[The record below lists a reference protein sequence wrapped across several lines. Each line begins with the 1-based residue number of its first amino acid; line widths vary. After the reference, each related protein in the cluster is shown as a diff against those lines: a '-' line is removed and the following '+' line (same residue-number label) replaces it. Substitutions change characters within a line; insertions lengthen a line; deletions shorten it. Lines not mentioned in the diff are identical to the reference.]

1 MTDPGT
7 PQSRRRF
14 LSGLAAGALA
24 GGATPLLLSAAER
37 RHTYT
42 MAARTYQ
49 SANDRINLAVIGAG
63 GMGMSDVDTALRVPG
78 VKLVAAADCFDGR
91 LTAAKE
97 RHGSD
102 IFTTRDYR
110 EILARDDID
119 AVIVGTPD
127 HWHQK
132 ISVEALRAGKAVY
145 CEKPMVHKIEQG
157 AELIRAQ
164 RESGKTFQVGS
175 QGMSSL
181 GNEKAKE
188 LLEEGA
194 IGELNYAEGFWA
206 RNDPIGAW
214 QYAIPEGAS
223 EETVDWH
230 MFLGDAPRRPY
241 DPLRIFRWRNYRD
254 YGTGVSGDLFVHLFS
269 SLHFVTSSHG
279 PRKVMAQGGLRYWK
293 DGREVPDILL
303 GMFDYPKTDAHPPFN
318 LSLRVNFVDGTSGTT
333 FLRLVGSEGAM
344 DVTWTDVV
352 LRRNKS
358 VSATDV
364 FSQMKADE
372 MDQGVEAR
380 KQMLPPAE
388 SVYTVENGYMGAHF
402 DHFMNFFRGVR
413 DGTPVQEDAVFG
425 LRAAAPA
432 LACNNSYFDEK
443 VVSWDPE
450 EMRVL

>member
-1 MTDPGT
+1 MTDPGP

-14 LSGLAAGALA
+14 LSELAAGALA
-24 GGATPLLLSAAER
+24 AGATPLLLSAAER
-37 RHTYT
+37 RHAYT

-63 GMGMSDVDTALRVPG
+63 GMGMADVDTALRVPG

-110 EILARDDID
+110 EVLARDDID

-132 ISVEALRAGKAVY
+132 ISLDALRAGKAVY

-188 LLEEGA
+188 LFEEGV

-223 EETVDWH
+223 EETVDWD

-303 GMFDYPKTDAHPPFN
+303 GMFDYPQTAAHPPFN

-333 FLRLVGSEGAM
+333 FLRLVGNEGAM

-372 MDQGVEAR
+372 MDQGIEAR

-388 SVYTVENGYMGAHF
+388 SVYSVENGYMGAHF

-413 DGTPVQEDAVFG
+413 NGTPVHEDAVFG

-432 LACNNSYFDEK
+432 LACNNSYFEEK